1 MVWAAA
7 VPGIMAAAITNGY
20 PGRMAVEESENDD
33 PYVYTEREMQDAIA
47 HLAAELAEAK
57 QKIEELEIE
66 LEMSLSEAYGDN
78 ISYFTTHSTGIKPK
92 QRGNF

>member
-57 QKIEELEIE
+57 QDIEELKIEIE
-66 LEMSLSEAYGDN
+66 LAGSDPYSSDA
-78 ISYFTTHSTGIKPK
+78 TTQIVPK